1 MLAAHIGTRV
11 TPMTSTFRPAAS
23 RSVTALSIDEGYGGS
38 AVTVPVTRDDIF
50 ALLAVSRF
58 GAYATTADGTVVF
71 WNRRAEQILGT
82 TAGQMLGRR
91 ESQTPGGG
99 GSTSPPREPDDGQ
112 PLGSHTVSIRCASG
126 EQRQLSVTML
136 TVTGHAEH
144 AELRLYLF
152 DEPIGHVQP
161 QRHAV
166 QVDAHGTSPNL
177 TASSATVGEPGTTVA
192 VPKLSAREIEI
203 LRLVAAGHS
212 SDRIAGDLEI
222 SIHTVRNHVR
232 SFRKKLEA
240 KTKLDAVVNA
250 IRLGVL

>member
-99 GSTSPPREPDDGQ
+99 GATIYEHG
-112 PLGSHTVSIRCASG
+112 VCALWWDSFF
-126 EQRQLSVTML
+126 RSKCW
-136 TVTGHAEH
+136 AEDQ
-144 AELRLYLF
+144 AL
-152 DEPIGHVQP
+152 
-161 QRHAV
+161 
-166 QVDAHGTSPNL
+166 
-177 TASSATVGEPGTTVA
+177 
-192 VPKLSAREIEI
+192 
-203 LRLVAAGHS
+203 
-212 SDRIAGDLEI
+212 
-222 SIHTVRNHVR
+222 
-232 SFRKKLEA
+232 
-240 KTKLDAVVNA
+240 
-250 IRLGVL
+250 